1 MWLDRVKRTYKD
13 DLDITWKNFSLQQ
26 VNSKE
31 GPEWKVW
38 EQSDLTEQLEVG
50 DYLVIYEKSGRTY
63 DMTLAM
69 IDGDT
74 LHGTLGQT
82 SGTAV
87 QVDVN
92 DIEQI
97 KAKRIAVGKTTGA
110 ILGGIVL
117 LPIMVLGVAMSGGSY

>member
-1 MWLDRVKRTYKD
+1 MNKKLIII
-13 DLDITWKNFSLQQ
+13 LIAGISLMGCTTMRPIDTR
-26 VNSKE
+26 K
-31 GPEWKVW
+31 
-38 EQSDLTEQLEVG
+38 SDLTEQLEVG
-50 DYLVIYEKSGRTY
+50 DYLVVYEKSGRTY